1 MDGMGYEVGISRTVE
16 RKVTFITLIFL
27 RNPNSLPETNIV
39 PEIDGWKMTFP
50 FRMAYFQ
57 ILMLVSGSVKL
68 IIAICVT
75 NATKPF

>member
-39 PEIDGWKMTFP
+39 RENWWLEDDISFWDGLLSDTH
-50 FRMAYFQ
+50 
-57 ILMLVSGSVKL
+57 
-68 IIAICVT
+68 
-75 NATKPF
+75 